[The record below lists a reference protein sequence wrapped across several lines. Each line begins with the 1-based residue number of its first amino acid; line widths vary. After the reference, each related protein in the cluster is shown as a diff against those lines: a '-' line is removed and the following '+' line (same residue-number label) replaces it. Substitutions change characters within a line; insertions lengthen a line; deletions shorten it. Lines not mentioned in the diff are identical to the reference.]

1 MDLTDLLYKFMPSSL
16 YRGAAQSRTTRTPII
31 AGNLPSGTGG
41 IYQDSDLGWGS
52 TSPLDALKL
61 LAAQL
66 PMTGKFI
73 TVDPTQNKNTGGID
87 DTLRHEDIHAALAPV
102 TKQLPALQSDPL
114 SQVIKQQIGIGR
126 EGTRLMPNV
135 EAPAYMGAYQGQAFT
150 GVSQG
155 LRDLYLQHFQDQLK
169 QVSPAVAKQ
178 YDSLAHPSAIGATA
192 AAGENGGSQ

>member
-1 MDLTDLLYKFMPSSL
+1 MDLQDLLYKFMPSSL

-31 AGNLPSGTGG
+31 ASSLPEGTGG
-41 IYQDSDLGWGS
+41 MYQDTDLGWGS
-52 TSPLDALKL
+52 TGPLDMLKL
-61 LAAQL
+61 MAAQL

-73 TVDPTQNKNTGGID
+73 TVDPKQTSSTGGMD

-102 TKQLPALQSDPL
+102 TKQLGTLQSDPL

-126 EGTRLMPNV
+126 ESTGMMPNV

-150 GVSQG
+150 GVGQG
-155 LRDLYLQHFQDQLK
+155 LRDLYVQQFQKQLQGLN
-169 QVSPAVAKQ
+169 PTVAKQ
-178 YDSLAHPSAIGATA
+178 YDQLAHPTAIGATA